1 MMQIERLS
9 PDEYAKIYT
18 PQHVFNSVGFTEL
31 NRDKAEDLHYLS
43 VHDTKHRFGIILGER
58 NGMLRSPFSA
68 PFGGFTTRGV
78 QNLERMEE
86 AVDLLLAYAA
96 ERSLQLAVTLQPMVY
111 DETQLS
117 KWTSVL
123 TRKMNVRC
131 TDLNYHVDLQRI
143 ADYEQIIDR
152 SARKNLHHALKESFN
167 LIKLNS
173 NDHSDVARAY
183 EVIRRNREERGF
195 PLRMTLEQVWQT
207 VSNVVQADFFVLE
220 HEGEDVAAAQV
231 FHVAEGVAQVVY
243 WGDIREYS
251 ALRPMNFLTYSLF
264 RHYYEAGLRTLDIGP
279 STEDGIPNYG
289 LCEFKENIGCSVTL
303 KYSFTK

>member
-1 MMQIERLS
+1 MQIERLS

-86 AVDLLLAYAA
+86 AVDLLLTYAA

-123 TRKMNVRC
+123 TRKMNVHC

-143 ADYEQIIDR
+143 ADYEKIM
-152 SARKNLHHALKESFN
+152 ALM
-167 LIKLNS
+167 
-173 NDHSDVARAY
+173 A
-183 EVIRRNREERGF
+183 
-195 PLRMTLEQVWQT
+195 EQEQT
-207 VSNVVQADFFVLE
+207 Q
-220 HEGEDVAAAQV
+220 
-231 FHVAEGVAQVVY
+231 
-243 WGDIREYS
+243 S
-251 ALRPMNFLTYSLF
+251 ALDTAMERWMYLQE
-264 RHYYEAGLRTLDIGP
+264 RYEEIQAA
-279 STEDGIPNYG
+279 
-289 LCEFKENIGCSVTL
+289 KEG
-303 KYSFTK
+303 KA